1 VDGINTDGIDPDKN
15 DVEELT
21 YGKGRCMQK

>member
-1 VDGINTDGIDPDKN
+1 VDGINTDGIYPDKN
-15 DVEELT
+15 DVKELT